1 MIYIDSNIF
10 FYAKIMD
17 RKYGKA
23 CAKVIED
30 IANGEIK
37 ACISPLVAIEVA
49 NALRKYGMED
59 IKDTI
64 DAILSLNITIHPLD
78 EFIVRIAAEIF
89 DEFGISP
96 YDCIHVATMNAD
108 GIKEI
113 ISADKEFDEIK
124 NIKRID
130 PLYYENDYC

>member
-1 MIYIDSNIF
+1 MIYIDSNVF

-23 CAKVIED
+23 CAKILED
-30 IANGEIK
+30 VANGKIK

-49 NALRKYGMED
+49 NPLRKYGIKG

-64 DAILSLNITIHPLD
+64 DAILSLDIEVHPID
-78 EFIVRIAAEIF
+78 EIIVRMAAEIF
-89 DEFGISP
+89 DKFGISP
-96 YDCIHVATMNAD
+96 YDCIHATTLHAR

-113 ISADKEFDEIK
+113 ISADKEFDKIK

-130 PLYYENDYC
+130 PLRYED